1 MSEIDRQDFYI
12 NMKSGAE
19 SGWDFSSRWFIV
31 DEGHNE
37 GNLSHISTR
46 NVVPVDLN
54 AFVCMNARMLSEMFR
69 KVGDD
74 RKAQMYHDK
83 YIEWKRAIQ
92 AVRIIHFYPIQLI
105 N

>member
-1 MSEIDRQDFYI
+1 MSSSSMTEINRQDFYI

-46 NVVPVDLN
+46 NILPVDLN
-54 AFVCMNARMLSEMFR
+54 SFICMNARLLSNMFR
-69 KVGDD
+69 LVGEDE
-74 RKAQMYHDK
+74 KAQIYHEK
-83 YIEWKRAIQ
+83 FIEWKRAIRE
-92 AVRIIHFYPIQLI
+92 VR
-105 N
+105 